1 MPRWGGVHMRH
12 TRSGCAHRW
21 AVLLGV
27 LVWSTTAIVWAAGG
41 EHHAEFTLTEEIF
54 RWVNFIILAVVLY
67 IVLSKV
73 LPRAL
78 QDHRQQIQHAIEEA
92 KAGRAEAQRLLQENQ
107 HKTANL
113 QQELSQL
120 QQQAT
125 QEREDLAR
133 RMEAE
138 VQQLAARVV
147 AQARVEVERATERAR
162 LSLRE
167 EAALLTVQIAEDI
180 LRRELRDE
188 DQQAIVR
195 RYIARIGELN

>member
-1 MPRWGGVHMRH
+1 MGPGPGSAR
-12 TRSGCAHRW
+12 RW

-27 LVWSTTAIVWAAGG
+27 LAWSTVGIAWAAAGG
-41 EHHAEFTLTEEIF
+41 HHAEFNLTEELF
-54 RWVNFIILAVVLY
+54 RWINFIILAVVLY
-67 IVLSKV
+67 VVLAKI

-78 QDHRQQIQHAIEEA
+78 QDHRQKIQQAIEEA
-92 KAGRAEAQRLLQENQ
+92 QAGRAEAQRLLQENQ

-113 QQELSQL
+113 QHELSQL

-125 QEREDLAR
+125 REREDMAR

-138 VQQLAARVV
+138 AQQLATRIV
-147 AQARVEVERATERAR
+147 AQARSEVERATERAR

-180 LRRELRDE
+180 LRRELHDE